1 MNVGEICNR
10 EVIVAERTTSI
21 SDAARLM
28 REYHVGDL
36 IVTEGKGKARIPV
49 GIVTDRDL
57 VIEILAKDIAAEQL
71 TVGDVMS
78 EDILVANEEEDTDKA
93 MEKMR
98 NRGVRRLPIINKKGI
113 LVGIVT
119 IDDLLDIITERMHNL
134 VRLIA
139 REQNRE
145 PIMRPGDK

>member
-21 SDAARLM
+21 SDAAKLM

-78 EDILVANEEEDTDKA
+78 EDILVTNEEEDTDKA